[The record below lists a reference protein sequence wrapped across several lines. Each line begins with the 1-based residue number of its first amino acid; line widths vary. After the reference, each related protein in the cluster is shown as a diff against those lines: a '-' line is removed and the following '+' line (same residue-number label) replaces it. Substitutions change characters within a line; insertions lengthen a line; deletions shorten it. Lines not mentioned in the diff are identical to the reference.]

1 MKRKITMV
9 RVEPKMV
16 QVEWMQATDADVW
29 ETHTLKS
36 IEHPTPS
43 LKKAMQGILGTA
55 LRLLELEKA
64 YGANCSVRAIQYD
77 TIGDELAF
85 SIHVVK
91 QLGEGNGGR
100 LVLIKTP
107 MAMSIAAAVVRCT
120 ENDVKLAESVQE
132 EAEAYLDGERA
143 NDDLFPT
150 GKTTNGSIGAATSEG
165 AEKGKASAAKLPPP
179 KATEKKSPAKKPATS
194 FKPPK
199 APATPTAPKAPAAPA
214 NALPKATSAPASPKA
229 PEKE

>member
-43 LKKAMQGILGTA
+43 LKKAMQGMLGTA

-64 YGANCSVRAIQYD
+64 YGANCNVRAIQYD

-150 GKTTNGSIGAATSEG
+150 GKTTNGSIGLASADET
-165 AEKGKASAAKLPPP
+165 AKGKASADKLPPQKASGP
-179 KATEKKSPAKKPATS
+179 KDAAKKPLTAKDSTFKALVKKAIASTATA
-194 FKPPK
+194 PK
-199 APATPTAPKAPAAPA
+199 APATPA
-214 NALPKATSAPASPKA
+214 NALP
-229 PEKE
+229 

>member
-43 LKKAMQGILGTA
+43 LKKAMQGMLGTA

-64 YGANCSVRAIQYD
+64 YGANCNVRAIQYD

-150 GKTTNGSIGAATSEG
+150 GKTTNGSIGSASADET
-165 AEKGKASAAKLPPP
+165 AKGKASADKLPPP
-179 KATEKKSPAKKPATS
+179 KASGPKDAAKKPLTAKGST
-194 FKPPK
+194 FK
-199 APATPTAPKAPAAPA
+199 APVKKATAPAAPA
-214 NALPKATSAPASPKA
+214 SALPKATSAPASPKA
-229 PEKE
+229 QEKE